1 MTNYQKL
8 SVFAVLFAFTFVGLQ
23 AQQTTGTI
31 SGVVKDETGAV
42 LPGVEVT
49 SRNTGTEATRTAI
62 SDDEGRYR
70 LPQLAPGE
78 YELRAELAGFQTAV
92 LQNISLS
99 VGQTAVLGVTLQVG
113 EISEQVVVS
122 AEVALVDTT
131 SGSVSALVDTNQIRD
146 LPLNARSFVELA
158 ALQEGVIIPPERQPG
173 NQRRYGAKDHH
184 CRSSSPQQRRASGW
198 DRHQESPGEHAGIRY
213 RRYAGS
219 GHGARICGFDQRL
232 HG

>member
-113 EISEQVVVS
+113 EISEQMVVS

-158 ALQEGVIIPPERQPG
+158 ALQEGVIIPLNANRATNG
-173 NQRRYGAKDHH
+173 NTG
-184 CRSSSPQQRRASGW
+184 
-198 DRHQESPGEHAGIRY
+198 
-213 RRYAGS
+213 
-219 GHGARICGFDQRL
+219 
-232 HG
+232 